1 VRPAQGCRPSV
12 AGAELDISD
21 FVSSQSED
29 NTPMAKQIA
38 FDEEARRGLE
48 RGMNTLADAV
58 KVTLGPRGRNVV
70 LEKKWGAPT
79 ITNDGVSIAK
89 EIELEDPWEKIG
101 AELVKEVAKKTDDI
115 AGDGTTTA
123 TVLAQALVREGLRN
137 VAAGANPMALKRG
150 IEKAVEAVSQQLL
163 KTAKEVETKEQIA
176 ATASISAADPS
187 IGELI
192 AEAMDKVGKEGV
204 ITVEES
210 NTFGLELELT
220 EGMRFDK
227 GYISP
232 YFVTDAERMEAEL
245 EDPYILLVS
254 SKISTVKDLLPL
266 LEKVMQGGK
275 PLAVIAEDVEGEAL
289 ATLVVNKIRGT
300 FKSVAVKAPGFGD
313 RREAML
319 ADMAILTGGEVIS
332 EKVGLKL
339 ENADLALL
347 GRARKVVVTKDETTI
362 VDGAGDADQIAG
374 RVNQIR
380 AEIERTDSDYDR
392 EKLQERLAKLAG
404 GVAVIKAGAATEV
417 ELKERK
423 HRIEDA
429 VRNAKAA
436 VEEGIVAGGG
446 VALIQAGAGLFEGL
460 GLDGDEATGANIVK
474 VALEAPL
481 KQIAIN
487 AGLEGG
493 VVAEKVR
500 NLNAGEGL
508 DAANGEYKDLIKAGI
523 IDPAKVTRSALQNA
537 ASIAALF
544 LTTEAVIAD
553 KPEKNPAPAGGAPD
567 MGGMDF

>member
-1 VRPAQGCRPSV
+1 
-12 AGAELDISD
+12 
-21 FVSSQSED
+21 
-29 NTPMAKQIA
+29 MAKMIA
-38 FDEEARRGLE
+38 FNEDARRGLE
-48 RGMNTLADAV
+48 RGMNQLADAV

-89 EIELEDPWEKIG
+89 EIELDDPWEKIG
-101 AELVKEVAKKTDDI
+101 AELVKEVAKKTDDV

-137 VAAGANPMALKRG
+137 VAAGSNPMALKKG
-150 IEKAVEAVSQQLL
+150 IEKAVEAIAAELSAM
-163 KTAKEVETKEQIA
+163 AKPVETKEQIS
-176 ATASISAADPS
+176 ATASISAADS
-187 IGELI
+187 TIGEMI

-232 YFVTDAERMEAEL
+232 YMVTDTDRMEAVL
-245 EDPYILLVS
+245 EDAYVLICN
-254 SKISTVKDLLPL
+254 SKISNIKDLVPI
-266 LEKVMQGGK
+266 LEKVMQAGK
-275 PLAVIAEDVEGEAL
+275 PLAIIAEDIEGEAL

-300 FKSVAVKAPGFGD
+300 FRSAAVKAPGFGD
-313 RREAML
+313 RRKAML
-319 ADMAILTGGEVIS
+319 QDIAILTGGTVIS
-332 EKVGLKL
+332 EEVGLKL
-339 ENADLALL
+339 DAATLDLL
-347 GRARKVVVTKDETTI
+347 GKARKVVITKDETTI
-362 VDGAGDADQIAG
+362 VEGQGDDDMIKG
-374 RVNQIR
+374 RVAQIR
-380 AEIERTDSDYDR
+380 AEIEKSDSDYDR

-436 VEEGIVAGGG
+436 VEEGIVSGGG
-446 VALIQAGAGLFEGL
+446 VALLQASKKAFEKL
-460 GLDGDEATGANIVK
+460 KLSGDEATGAKIVEFA
-474 VALEAPL
+474 VEAPL

-493 VVAEKVR
+493 VIVEKVR
-500 NLNAGEGL
+500 HLEPGHGLNA
-508 DAANGEYKDLIKAGI
+508 ATGEYVDMIKAGI

-553 KPEKNPAPAGGAPD
+553 KPEPKPAMPAAPGGD
-567 MGGMDF
+567 MDF

>member
-1 VRPAQGCRPSV
+1 
-12 AGAELDISD
+12 
-21 FVSSQSED
+21 
-29 NTPMAKQIA
+29 MAKMIA
-38 FDEEARRGLE
+38 FNEEARRGLE
-48 RGMNTLADAV
+48 RGMNVLADAV

-89 EIELEDPWEKIG
+89 EIELDDPWEKIG
-101 AELVKEVAKKTDDI
+101 ADLVKEVAKKTDDV

-123 TVLAQALVREGLRN
+123 TVLAQAMVREGLRN
-137 VAAGANPMALKRG
+137 VAAGSNPMSLKRG
-150 IEKAVEAVSQQLL
+150 IEKAVTAISDELL
-163 KTAKEVETKEQIA
+163 KMAKPVETKEQIS
-176 ATASISAADPS
+176 ATASISAADTT
-187 IGELI
+187 IGAMI

-227 GYISP
+227 GYISA
-232 YFVTDAERMEAEL
+232 YFVTDTERMETVM
-245 EDPYILLVS
+245 EDAYILIANT
-254 SKISTVKDLLPL
+254 KITNIKDLVPI
-266 LEKVMQGGK
+266 LEKVMQTGK
-275 PLAVIAEDVEGEAL
+275 PLVIIAEDVEGEAL
-289 ATLVVNKIRGT
+289 STLVVNKIRGT

-313 RREAML
+313 RRKAML
-319 ADMAILTGGEVIS
+319 QDIAILTGATVIS
-332 EKVGLKL
+332 EEVGLKL
-339 ENADLALL
+339 DQTTVELL
-347 GRARKVVVTKDETTI
+347 GKARKVVVSKEETTI
-362 VDGAGDADQIAG
+362 VEGSGDAEQIKG

-380 AEIERTDSDYDR
+380 AEIEKSDSDYDR

-446 VALIQAGAGLFEGL
+446 VALLQASKIAFGKLKL
-460 GLDGDEATGANIVK
+460 TGDEATGGKIVEYA
-474 VALEAPL
+474 VESPL

-493 VVAEKVR
+493 VVVEKVR
-500 NLNAGEGL
+500 SLETGFGL
-508 DAANGEYKDLIKAGI
+508 DAATGEYVDMIKSGI

-553 KPEKNPAPAGGAPD
+553 KPEPKGAAPIPGGD
-567 MGGMDF
+567 GGGMDF

>member
-1 VRPAQGCRPSV
+1 
-12 AGAELDISD
+12 
-21 FVSSQSED
+21 
-29 NTPMAKQIA
+29 MAKQIA
-38 FDEEARRGLE
+38 FNEEARRGLE
-48 RGMNTLADAV
+48 RGMNVLADAV

-89 EIELEDPWEKIG
+89 EIELDDPWEKIG
-101 AELVKEVAKKTDDI
+101 AELVKEVAKKTDDV

-137 VAAGANPMALKRG
+137 VAAGSNPMALKRG
-150 IEKAVEAVSQQLL
+150 IEKAVAAIVTELSAM
-163 KTAKEVETKEQIA
+163 AKSVDSKEQIA
-176 ATASISAADPS
+176 ATASISAADAT
-187 IGELI
+187 IGEMI

-232 YFVTDAERMEAEL
+232 YFVTDQDRMEAVL
-245 EDPYILLVS
+245 EDAYVLIVN
-254 SKISTVKDLLPL
+254 SKIANIKDLVPV
-266 LEKVMQGGK
+266 LEKVMQSGK
-275 PLAVIAEDVEGEAL
+275 PLAIIAEDVEGEAL
-289 ATLVVNKIRGT
+289 ATLVVNKIRGI
-300 FKSVAVKAPGFGD
+300 FRSAAVKAPGFGD
-313 RREAML
+313 RRKAML
-319 ADMAILTGGEVIS
+319 QDIAILTGATVIS
-332 EKVGLKL
+332 EEVGLKL
-339 ENADLALL
+339 DQAGLELL
-347 GRARKVVVTKDETTI
+347 GKARKVVISKEETTI
-362 VDGAGDADQIAG
+362 VEGGGDADQIKG

-380 AEIERTDSDYDR
+380 AEIEKSDSDYDR

-446 VALIQAGAGLFEGL
+446 VALLQAGHAVFAKLKLE
-460 GLDGDEATGANIVK
+460 GDEATGAKIVE
-474 VALEAPL
+474 LSIEAPL
-481 KQIAIN
+481 KQIAVN

-493 VVAEKVR
+493 VIVEKVR
-500 NLNAGEGL
+500 HLTPGHGLNA
-508 DAANGEYKDLIKAGI
+508 ATGEYVDMIKAGI

-544 LTTEAVIAD
+544 ITTEAVITD
-553 KPEKNPAPAGGAPD
+553 KPEKNPAPAQQGGGD
-567 MGGMDF
+567 MDF